1 MSDEMKVGA
10 AGNQGQ
16 QVGQVD
22 GENYDKKKTEAEQQQ
37 LTEGLAGKK
46 DKPAAADDETVS
58 VTVLNGESIAVI
70 AKKYGVSVQEIM
82 DLNQKQLKYF
92 KSATDCDGEKVAGFL
107 VGAKIKLPSKAN
119 MKAVEENLKT
129 TAEAERKKYEDS
141 MKNLDTKLCD
151 DRTQSYRIM
160 DENFRKEHNI
170 RTKGEYEAGRNAGGE
185 EQAEETPKGGAEK
198 PKGADETPKGGDE
211 KPKGTGDTPE
221 MTDEEFRKEY
231 PYIAR
236 PEEKDA
242 DVEAPKWEIPQFKP
256 EIPGLNEPADDVQV
270 PFRPKDETSEA
281 PETPKA
287 ESPKA
292 QENPEAKE
300 KDAADKVPERPTP
313 LAPDENTPAYEAPK
327 WEIPQFKPEIPGL
340 NEPADDV
347 QVPFR
352 PKDDTAETPETQKKE
367 TPETEN
373 KKAEEKGAPAAN
385 QNPQPDAGAEDNEN
399 ISPYIKR
406 PDDETPA
413 YEQPS
418 FELPEVVPEQNT
430 QKADSTKT
438 EEKGM
443 PSIQEMSDAAK
454 AKREEQKPWW
464 QFW

>member
-46 DKPAAADDETVS
+46 DKPATADDETVS

-82 DLNQKQLKYF
+82 DLNQKHIKYF

-107 VGAKIKLPSKAN
+107 VGAKIKLPAKAN

-129 TAEAERKKYEDS
+129 TSEAERKKYEDS

-198 PKGADETPKGGDE
+198 PKGADETPKDGDE
-211 KPKGTGDTPE
+211 KSKGTGDTPE

-270 PFRPKDETSEA
+270 PFRPKD
-281 PETPKA
+281 
-287 ESPKA
+287 
-292 QENPEAKE
+292 
-300 KDAADKVPERPTP
+300 
-313 LAPDENTPAYEAPK
+313 
-327 WEIPQFKPEIPGL
+327 
-340 NEPADDV
+340 
-347 QVPFR
+347 
-352 PKDDTAETPETQKKE
+352 DTAETPETQKKE

-373 KKAEEKGAPAAN
+373 KKAEEKETPAAS

-418 FELPEVVPEQNT
+418 FELPEVVPGQNA

>member
-82 DLNQKQLKYF
+82 DLNQKHIKYF

-170 RTKGEYEAGRNAGGE
+170 RTKGEYEAGRNADGE

-198 PKGADETPKGGDE
+198 PKGADETPKDGDE

-270 PFRPKDETSEA
+270 PFRPKD
-281 PETPKA
+281 
-287 ESPKA
+287 
-292 QENPEAKE
+292 
-300 KDAADKVPERPTP
+300 
-313 LAPDENTPAYEAPK
+313 
-327 WEIPQFKPEIPGL
+327 
-340 NEPADDV
+340 
-347 QVPFR
+347 
-352 PKDDTAETPETQKKE
+352 DTAE

-373 KKAEEKGAPAAN
+373 KKAEEKETPAAS
-385 QNPQPDAGAEDNEN
+385 QNPQPDTGAADNEN

-418 FELPEVVPEQNT
+418 FEVPGLVPEQNT